1 MRNLVPWF
9 HIHTFWHGRS
19 FSHFSYIMDISF
31 VNGGQ
36 GPFRT
41 NFKMWTLG
49 DIPAIFRRDT
59 KKLRL
64 EIKERLAMVWL
75 LCAKRREKVSKNPH
89 FQLFSLILWI
99 KRCHTKVMGRLR
111 CYYSDSNENVKKA
124 VGLDKQIKQLLNTCT
139 KRFCTFLCR
148 QCTTMTWTAKFHVS
162 STTWT
167 YDDKFLF
174 LSLILNFFLKN
185 STPWKFAYIGQSE
198 RVGIIA
204 LKFQRTRSHF

>member
-9 HIHTFWHGRS
+9 HIQTFWHGRS

-31 VNGGQ
+31 VNGVQ
-36 GPFRT
+36 GIFVPT
-41 NFKMWTLG
+41 SKCEHSG
-49 DIPAIFRRDT
+49 IPAIFRRDT

-75 LCAKRREKVSKNPH
+75 LCAKRTEKVSKNPH

-99 KRCHTKVMGRLR
+99 KQYPTKVMGRLR
-111 CYYSDSNENVKKA
+111 CHYSDSNENVRKA

-185 STPWKFAYIGQSE
+185 STPWQFAYIGQSE

>member
-1 MRNLVPWF
+1 MAGLFLISVILWTFLLLMVVKALFVPTSKCE
-9 HIHTFWHGRS
+9 HSG
-19 FSHFSYIMDISF
+19 
-31 VNGGQ
+31 
-36 GPFRT
+36 
-41 NFKMWTLG
+41 
-49 DIPAIFRRDT
+49 IPAIFRRDT

-99 KRCHTKVMGRLR
+99 KRYPTKVMGRLR
-111 CYYSDSNENVKKA
+111 CHYSDSNENVKKA

-167 YDDKFLF
+167 YDNKFLF
-174 LSLILNFFLKN
+174 LSLILNFFLK
-185 STPWKFAYIGQSE
+185 SQS
-198 RVGIIA
+198 
-204 LKFQRTRSHF
+204 L